1 MDDKDDKVG
10 KKLRENKKYNLNF
23 FAFLCLYVNYSFYFL
38 NWDAFPYLSQLK
50 THYFAIMN
58 SLCINLVII
67 DIKI

>member
-10 KKLRENKKYNLNF
+10 KKLRENKKYNLKF

-50 THYFAIMN
+50 THY
-58 SLCINLVII
+58 C
-67 DIKI
+67 DIFCHI